1 MSKLVLRILL
11 NAFVTWMASYAVLL
25 QNQVSCFQVPHWNED
40 VATDTLFSDILAYD
54 DGIPGY
60 GGCTMAQI
68 HTKITSHFTK
78 VYPVSSESQITD
90 TICDL
95 LHDQGAPNNIMSD
108 CAKALQTNAF
118 KEILH
123 HYHIGQ
129 YFSVPYQQSQNPAE
143 CHIQDVKKDV
153 NTIMDRTGTTPK
165 FWLLC
170 TLFVVYL

>member
-1 MSKLVLRILL
+1 M
-11 NAFVTWMASYAVLL
+11 LL

-78 VYPVSSESQITD
+78 VYPVSSKSQIPD
-90 TICDL
+90 TLCDL
-95 LHDQGAPNNIMSD
+95 LHNQGAPNNIMSD
-108 CAKALQTNAF
+108 CAKAQQSNAF

-123 HYHIGQ
+123 HYHIGE
-129 YFSVPYQQSQNPAE
+129 YFSECYQQSQTQLNATFKMS
-143 CHIQDVKKDV
+143 KKMSTLSWIGQAQHLNFGSYV
-153 NTIMDRTGTTPK
+153 PCLWYTYEM
-165 FWLLC
+165 FWLLNLLG
-170 TLFVVYL
+170 TFAKSKEKLG